1 MTHNSTQLNPQ
12 FSSNSCES
20 ILLSLLY
27 KVLYMYKLVHCTLH
41 VHVYIHV
48 CTTVPINRLVAGSA
62 DGERIVFIILQLVS
76 IGRVLVTR
84 LQDLTDLRLGKDEGE
99 REEREGE

>member
-1 MTHNSTQLNPQ
+1 
-12 FSSNSCES
+12 
-20 ILLSLLY
+20 
-27 KVLYMYKLVHCTLH
+27 MYKLVQCTLN
-41 VHVYIHV
+41 VHVLHT
-48 CTTVPINRLVAGSA
+48 CTCIPINRLVAGSA

-99 REEREGE
+99 REER

>member
-1 MTHNSTQLNPQ
+1 M
-12 FSSNSCES
+12 
-20 ILLSLLY
+20 
-27 KVLYMYKLVHCTLH
+27 YMY
-41 VHVYIHV
+41 YIHV
-48 CTTVPINRLVAGSA
+48 HTCIPINRLVAGSA